1 MAAMSIGKSNSTMK
15 KSIIIFSLL
24 SLVIAM
30 TACSIVGETELEQDK
45 AGEVTPPAQ
54 DVKLVPMTF
63 TATCS
68 PDDEDDEDT
77 KTILSGLNIEWKA
90 RDKVAVFDNKN
101 PSIIH
106 EFEATTDGPVTT
118 LSGTVTENS
127 NKFCAVYP
135 YSAAVSC
142 EFPAEDFVGS
152 IVVNLPNEQR
162 PVENSF
168 DPSAA
173 VIVAYAGGSTNDLN
187 FKIPFTVVKFSVDY
201 DDVYSVSLSSDID
214 MSGGMRTRF
223 ETGTFN
229 MRVGGTGTKYQSV
242 TVKNADNTPLTKDAT
257 YYAIL
262 RYGTHTTFRATLGN
276 TSSAYSYKE
285 KSSIKFDKAKVYNL
299 GGFTGMTFTTN
310 RYKGYMDGLDVTIAG
325 ETYNVSDDGDAT
337 LFSGGGIFT
346 SSTTG
351 VVFVES
357 GASIT
362 NTSETTITGNVVIAS
377 NNPSSPATYTGTL
390 NKSILLK
397 SGSLVMDN
405 MVVNLDALSSGQFM
419 TKKDN
424 DGNFTALTLY
434 QCDFKNVKRYVFAP
448 NSEYLNNGIETIK
461 INGCRFAV
469 SAATQLFTINS
480 GATTLAGYDLFSFT
494 NNVVYSNT
502 DAALQI
508 PVFLTTTT
516 KASESNSQ
524 QRLVMDNNLF
534 YNVAASTGLFRT
546 YYVKS
551 AYIRNNIL
559 WAKEGTSS
567 DIYLFRLN
575 KKTSEASKV
584 FDGESSYNYCY
595 GNLSGTWSMAP
606 SGYNGPLSEVVNLTS
621 GTDPVSS
628 FNISTGEF
636 ELIPAYASYGPQ
648 LQPN

>member
-1 MAAMSIGKSNSTMK
+1 MAATSIGKSNSTMK

-30 TACSIVGETELEQDK
+30 TACSIVVETELEQDQ

-90 RDKVAVFDNKN
+90 GDKVAVFDNEN

-106 EFEATTDGPVTT
+106 EFEATADGPVTT
-118 LSGTVTENS
+118 LTGTVTDGS
-127 NKFCAVYP
+127 SKFLAVYP
-135 YSAAVSC
+135 YSAALSA
-142 EFPAEDFVGS
+142 EFPTEGDRVGNAMVS
-152 IVVNLPNEQR
+152 IPTVQR
-162 PVENSF
+162 PVVGSF
-168 DPSAA
+168 DPAAA
-173 VIVAYAGGSTNDLN
+173 VVVAYAEGSTNELS
-187 FKIPFTVVKFSVDY
+187 FRIPFTVVKFSVDY

-214 MSGGMRTRF
+214 MSGGFRASFKSKSEMLVGS
-223 ETGTFN
+223 TGT
-229 MRVGGTGTKYQSV
+229 RYQSV
-242 TVKNADNTPLTKDAT
+242 TVKNADNTPFTKGAV

-276 TSSAYSYKE
+276 TSLAYAYKE
-285 KSSIKFDKAKVYNL
+285 KSSVSFDRKKVYNL
-299 GGFTGMTFTTN
+299 GEFSGMTFTTN
-310 RYKGYMDGLDVTIAG
+310 RYKGYMDGLNVTIAG

-337 LFSGGGIFT
+337 LFSDGGIFT

-434 QCDFKNVKRYVFAP
+434 QCDFKHVKRYVFAP
-448 NSEYLNNGIETIK
+448 NSSYLNKGIETVT
-461 INGCRFAV
+461 INGCRFATD
-469 SAATQLFTINS
+469 AAVQLFAINS
-480 GATTLAGYDLFSFT
+480 SATTLAGYGLFTFT
-494 NNVVYSNT
+494 NNVVYSTTGEPLQTYVFSTSAAGVAENT
-502 DAALQI
+502 AKQD
-508 PVFLTTTT
+508 
-516 KASESNSQ
+516 
-524 QRLVMDNNLF
+524 LVMDNNLF
-534 YNVAASTGLFRT
+534 YNVAASSGIFRT
-546 YYVKS
+546 YYVNS
-551 AYIRNNIL
+551 AYIRNNVL
-559 WAKEGTSS
+559 WAKDGSYSSNIKMFGLNLETANASSVFTGASS
-567 DIYLFRLN
+567 D
-575 KKTSEASKV
+575 
-584 FDGESSYNYCY
+584 NYCY
-595 GNLSGTWSMAP
+595 GDLGEKEWSIADTK
-606 SGYNGPLSEVVNLTS
+606 YRGPLTNVTTLATN
-621 GTDPVSS
+621 PISS
-628 FNISTGEF
+628 FNLSTGEF
-636 ELIPAYASYGPQ
+636 VLEGAYSTYGPQ
-648 LQPN
+648 LQPF

>member
-1 MAAMSIGKSNSTMK
+1 MAATSIGKSNSTMK

-30 TACSIVGETELEQDK
+30 TACSIVVETELEQDQ

-68 PDDEDDEDT
+68 PDDEDEGT
-77 KTILSGLNIEWKA
+77 KTILSGLNIEWEEG
-90 RDKVAVFDNKN
+90 DEVAVFDNEN

-106 EFEATTDGPVTT
+106 KFEATADGPVTT
-118 LSGTVTENS
+118 LTGTVTDGS
-127 NKFCAVYP
+127 SKFLAVYP
-135 YSAAVSC
+135 YSAALSA
-142 EFPAEDFVGS
+142 EFPTEGDRVGNAMVS
-152 IVVNLPNEQR
+152 IPTVQR
-162 PVENSF
+162 PVVGSF
-168 DPSAA
+168 DPAAA
-173 VIVAYAGGSTNDLN
+173 VVVAYAEGSTNELS
-187 FKIPFTVVKFSVDY
+187 FRIPFTVVKFSVDY

-214 MSGGMRTRF
+214 MSGGFRASFKSKTEMLVGS
-223 ETGTFN
+223 TGT
-229 MRVGGTGTKYQSV
+229 RYQSV

-285 KSSIKFDKAKVYNL
+285 KSSVSFDRKKVYNL
-299 GGFTGMTFTTN
+299 GEFSGMTFTTN

-337 LFSGGGIFT
+337 LFSDGGIFT

-362 NTSETTITGNVVIAS
+362 NTSEVTITGDVVLAS
-377 NNPSSPATYTGTL
+377 NDPSSPATYTGTSG
-390 NKSILLK
+390 KSLVLK

-405 MVVNLDALSSGQFM
+405 LVVNLDAITTQFM
-419 TKKDN
+419 SKKDN
-424 DGNFTALTLY
+424 DGDFTSLTLW
-434 QCDFKNVKRYVFAP
+434 QCDFKNVRKIMYAP
-448 NSEYLNNGIETIK
+448 NSTYLNNGIQTIK
-461 INGCRFAV
+461 VNGCRFSV
-469 SAATQLFTINS
+469 PVTSVQLFAINS
-480 GATTLAGYDLFSFT
+480 KATTLAGYGLFSFR
-494 NNVVYSNT
+494 NNVVYST
-502 DAALQI
+502 DDSALDI
-508 PVFLTTTT
+508 AVFSTSAT
-516 KASESNSQ
+516 ASESNSQ
-524 QRLVMDNNLF
+524 QDLVMENNLF
-534 YNVAASTGLFRT
+534 YNVAAPNGIFRS

-551 AYIRNNIL
+551 ANINNNIL

-575 KKTSEASKV
+575 LKTSSASKV
-584 FDGESSYNYCY
+584 FDGDSSDNYCY
-595 GNLSGTWSMAP
+595 GALSGKKWSMADLNYI
-606 SGYNGPLSEVVNLTS
+606 GNLSEVVNLTS
-621 GTDPVSS
+621 SGPDPVSS
-628 FNISTGEF
+628 FNTSTGEF